1 MKIGKLFRSYTLKS
15 GDVDVE
21 KRTVALSF
29 SSEEPVERWFGTEI
43 LDHSETS
50 VDLSRLNDGAAVLV
64 DHEGDQVGVVED
76 AEVKDRRGF
85 ALIRFSKGKRASEV
99 FNDIVDEIRRNI
111 SVGYII
117 KSFEITEADKENKIY
132 RATEWMPVELSVVG
146 VPADATVGV
155 GRDYRDFETVVKE
168 VKKPENPEAKRL
180 LKENEEKL
188 SARLNK
194 IKFFTNDYR
203 KQKSC

>member
-146 VPADATVGV
+146 VPADATVGWV
-155 GRDYRDFETVVKE
+155 GIIGILRRWS
-168 VKKPENPEAKRL
+168 KK
-180 LKENEEKL
+180 
-188 SARLNK
+188 
-194 IKFFTNDYR
+194 
-203 KQKSC
+203 

>member
-1 MKIGKLFRSYTLKS
+1 MKIGKLFKSYTLKS

-99 FNDIVDEIRRNI
+99 FNDIVDGIRRNI

-194 IKFFTNDYR
+194 IKFFT
-203 KQKSC
+203 K